1 YPTEQ
6 LEIIIVSDGSTDRTA
21 AVLNEYRDFVVPLIL
36 PQRNGKANALNQAA
50 LAARGEILVFLDVR
64 QTVDQN
70 ALLELCSCFADANVG
85 AVSGELILTAPAGQQ
100 GGEGVGIYWK
110 IEKMVRKLESRTGS
124 VVGATGAIYAIRRS
138 LFEPIPSGTLLDDVL
153 IPMNIARKGSRVVFQ
168 PTATA
173 HDQIF
178 AESGKE
184 FSRKVR
190 TLTGNYQLLVLAP
203 WLLTVKNPLLFRFV
217 SHKLLRLI
225 VPYCLIALILS
236 SAIIRGPFYRVALL
250 LQLLFYGLAM
260 IGMSTFLRRWRPAG
274 IAYTFVTLNLAAVV
288 ACRNFLSRQNNV
300 WN

>member
-1 YPTEQ
+1 MKQAAITPSISILIAACNEESRLPAKLENLKALRYPTEQ
-6 LEIIIVSDGSTDRTA
+6 MEIIIVSDGSTDRTA

-70 ALLELCSCFADANVG
+70 ALLELCSCFADASVG
-85 AVSGELILTAPAGQQ
+85 AVSGELILTAPVGQQ

-110 IEKMVRKLESRTGS
+110 IEKMIRKLESRTGS

-173 HDQIF
+173 HDLIF

-190 TLTGNYQLLVLAP
+190 TLTGNYQLLV
-203 WLLTVKNPLLFRFV
+203 
-217 SHKLLRLI
+217 
-225 VPYCLIALILS
+225 
-236 SAIIRGPFYRVALL
+236 
-250 LQLLFYGLAM
+250 
-260 IGMSTFLRRWRPAG
+260 
-274 IAYTFVTLNLAAVV
+274 
-288 ACRNFLSRQNNV
+288 
-300 WN
+300 